1 MTDCEGAVPM
11 VELTLDHLKNGES
24 AEVTQVFVEGKI
36 KRRLVE
42 MGITPGTRVTVT
54 KRAPLG
60 DPIEIQLRGYKL
72 TIRQADAKGIRVSGK
87 AGA

>member
-1 MTDCEGAVPM
+1 MLEK
-11 VELTLDHLKNGES
+11 TLDRLENGES
-24 AEVTQVFVEGKI
+24 GEVTQVLVAGKI

-72 TIRQADAKGIRVSGK
+72 TIRQQDARGIRVRGR

>member
-1 MTDCEGAVPM
+1 MLEK
-11 VELTLDHLKNGES
+11 TLDRLENGES
-24 AEVTQVFVEGKI
+24 GEVTQVLVAGKI

-60 DPIEIQLRGYKL
+60 DPTGPASRWSA
-72 TIRQADAKGIRVSGK
+72 RRRCSSSKGTKTR
-87 AGA
+87 

>member
-1 MTDCEGAVPM
+1 MREQ
-11 VELTLDHLKNGES
+11 TLDHLKNGES
-24 AEVTQVFVEGKI
+24 GEVTQVLATGKI

-72 TIRQADAKGIRVSGK
+72 TIRQQDAQGIRVTGRVS
-87 AGA
+87 A

>member
-1 MTDCEGAVPM
+1 M
-11 VELTLDHLKNGES
+11 LQRTLDHLDNGES
-24 AEVTQVFVEGKI
+24 AEVTQVLVEGKI

-60 DPIEIQLRGYKL
+60 DPIEIALRGYKL
-72 TIRQADAKGIRVSGK
+72 TIRQSDARGIRVTGRAS
-87 AGA
+87 A

>member
-1 MTDCEGAVPM
+1 MPDR
-11 VELTLDHLKNGES
+11 TLDRLKNGES
-24 AEVTQVFVEGKI
+24 ADVLEVRVEGKI

-60 DPIEIQLRGYKL
+60 DPIEIALRGYKL
-72 TIRQADAKGIRVSGK
+72 TIRQADARGIRVTLGV
-87 AGA
+87 GA

>member
-1 MTDCEGAVPM
+1 MAER
-11 VELTLDHLKNGES
+11 TLDHLVNGES
-24 AEVTQVFVEGKI
+24 AQVTQVLVQGKI

-60 DPIEIQLRGYKL
+60 DPIEISLRGYKL
-72 TIRQADAKGIRVSGK
+72 TIRRQDAQGIRVTGEMS
-87 AGA
+87 A

>member
-1 MTDCEGAVPM
+1 MER
-11 VELTLDHLKNGES
+11 TLDHLQNGES
-24 AEVTQVFVEGKI
+24 AQVTQVLVQGKI

-42 MGITPGTRVTVT
+42 MGITPGTSVTVT

-72 TIRQADAKGIRVSGK
+72 TIRQADARGIRVTGRVS
-87 AGA
+87 A

>member
-1 MTDCEGAVPM
+1 MLEQ
-11 VELTLDHLKNGES
+11 TLDHLQNGES
-24 AEVTQVFVEGKI
+24 AQVTQVLVQGKI
-36 KRRLVE
+36 ERRLVE

-72 TIRQADAKGIRVSGK
+72 TIRQADAREIRVTGRAS
-87 AGA
+87 A

>member
-1 MTDCEGAVPM
+1 MER
-11 VELTLDHLKNGES
+11 TLDRLENGES
-24 AEVTQVFVEGKI
+24 AQVTQVLVQGKI

-42 MGITPGTRVTVT
+42 MGITPGTSVTVT

-72 TIRQADAKGIRVSGK
+72 TIRQADAKGIRVTGR

>member
-1 MTDCEGAVPM
+1 MLEQ
-11 VELTLDHLKNGES
+11 TLDHLQNGES
-24 AEVTQVFVEGKI
+24 GEVTQVLVQGKI

-72 TIRQADAKGIRVSGK
+72 TIRQADAREIRVTGRAS
-87 AGA
+87 A

>member
-1 MTDCEGAVPM
+1 MLER
-11 VELTLDHLKNGES
+11 TLDHLDDGES
-24 AEVTQVFVEGKI
+24 AEVTQVMVEGKI

-42 MGITPGTRVTVT
+42 MGITPG

-60 DPIEIQLRGYKL
+60 DPIEIALRGYKL
-72 TIRQADAKGIRVSGK
+72 TIRQSDARGIRVTGR

>member
-1 MTDCEGAVPM
+1 MER
-11 VELTLDHLKNGES
+11 TLDRLENGES
-24 AEVTQVFVEGKI
+24 AQVTQVLVQGKI

-42 MGITPGTRVTVT
+42 MGITPGTSVTVT

-72 TIRQADAKGIRVSGK
+72 TIRQADARGIRVTGR

>member
-1 MTDCEGAVPM
+1 MQER
-11 VELTLDHLKNGES
+11 TLDHLENGES
-24 AEVTQVFVEGKI
+24 AQVTQVLVQGKI

-42 MGITPGTRVTVT
+42 MGITPGTLVTVT

-72 TIRQADAKGIRVSGK
+72 TIRQADARGIRVTGRAS
-87 AGA
+87 A

>member
-1 MTDCEGAVPM
+1 MLER
-11 VELTLDHLKNGES
+11 TLDHLENGES
-24 AEVTQVFVEGKI
+24 AQVTQVLVQGKI

-42 MGITPGTRVTVT
+42 MGITPGTKVTVT

-72 TIRQADAKGIRVSGK
+72 TIRQADARGIRVTGRAS
-87 AGA
+87 A

>member
-1 MTDCEGAVPM
+1 MLDR
-11 VELTLDHLKNGES
+11 TLDHLENGES
-24 AEVTQVFVEGKI
+24 AEVTQVLVQGKI

-42 MGITPGTRVTVT
+42 MGITPGTRLTVT

-72 TIRQADAKGIRVSGK
+72 TIRRQDAQGIRVTGRVS
-87 AGA
+87 A

>member
-1 MTDCEGAVPM
+1 MTER
-11 VELTLDHLKNGES
+11 TLDHLGNGES
-24 AEVTQVFVEGKI
+24 AEITQVLVQGKI

-42 MGITPGTRVTVT
+42 MGITPGTKVTVT

-72 TIRQADAKGIRVSGK
+72 TIRQADAQGIRVER
-87 AGA
+87 

>member
-1 MTDCEGAVPM
+1 MER
-11 VELTLDHLKNGES
+11 TLDRLENGES
-24 AEVTQVFVEGKI
+24 AQVTQVLVQG
-36 KRRLVE
+36 RLVE
-42 MGITPGTRVTVT
+42 MGITPGTSVTVT

-72 TIRQADAKGIRVSGK
+72 TIRQADARGIRVTGR